1 MIGVLHHVGICGHLH
16 GEMIAQLTPFS
27 LFQIS
32 LLEMCL
38 ALNVSVTLSPRDSF
52 TIQYYLLFIV
62 KHVTGDQGGALG
74 RDRVFNTTSLSCKY

>member
-38 ALNVSVTLSPRDSF
+38 ALNVSVTLSPRDVFHYSVLSF
-52 TIQYYLLFIV
+52 IYSETCDR
-62 KHVTGDQGGALG
+62 GPGGSSG
-74 RDRVFNTTSLSCKY
+74 EGQSI